1 MGLTANLPTHEYLR
15 LPVGVLIIVN
25 ARDQG
30 TRPDVDRGSTG
41 YLRDNLDE
49 IGQAID
55 EVSLGLIET
64 LGDIELSRM
73 VY

>member
-1 MGLTANLPTHEYLR
+1 MRLTANLPTREYLR
-15 LPVGVLIIVN
+15 FPVGVLIIVN

-41 YLRDNLDE
+41 YLRDDLDK

-55 EVSLGLIET
+55 EVSLLIGT
-64 LGDIELSRM
+64 LGDIKLSRM